1 MLKAYVTL
9 LLTAKCRDSRL
20 EELYNALWKSY
31 RTILYTYEDELYA
44 LKDKIYEF
52 AVECDDIEAQK
63 GRDRLETL
71 EKDHSELKL
80 LFAKFNQLGIYHY

>member
-52 AVECDDIEAQK
+52 
-63 GRDRLETL
+63 RM
-71 EKDHSELKL
+71 
-80 LFAKFNQLGIYHY
+80 